1 MFVLLGVRNE
11 DIVSIAYTKDFA
23 MNWVNQYV
31 KPYLEIIIMIAVGHD
46 INPGDELAKHLLP
59 AMEALYQGL
68 KRIDLWYINV
78 VTPLQLSWLQVSHPP
93 SAGQFVEQ
101 NLLTIRPIIKFM
113 MEHIN
118 YRVKPSHKII
128 LCDLYPYY
136 ASMNDPAY
144 SNISLDYALLINS
157 SNVIVQDGD
166 IGYTNLLDGLVDD
179 FISAIEKIG
188 LFNDQG
194 LIYIGATGWPI
205 TSGRRDDD

>member
-1 MFVLLGVRNE
+1 
-11 DIVSIAYTKDFA
+11 

-59 AMEALYQGL
+59 AMEAPYQGL

-101 NLLTIRPIIKFM
+101 T
-113 MEHIN
+113 
-118 YRVKPSHKII
+118 
-128 LCDLYPYY
+128 
-136 ASMNDPAY
+136 Y